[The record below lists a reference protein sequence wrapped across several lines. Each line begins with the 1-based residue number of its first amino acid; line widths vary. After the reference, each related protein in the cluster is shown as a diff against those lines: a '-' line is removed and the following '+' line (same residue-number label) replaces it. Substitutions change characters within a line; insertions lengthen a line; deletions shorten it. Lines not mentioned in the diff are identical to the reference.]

1 MNDQEIFNKEND
13 ERKRELI
20 ELVKSGEAI
29 LIVGAGISVR
39 VGYVDWSG
47 LLEELENLA
56 IECGEDFE
64 KNDEKRKKEPLEYAE
79 DIKSHICDK
88 VGVNRYYVKI
98 HDLFKSQTPSQWIHE
113 MLVSL
118 PFRGIL
124 TTNYD
129 KVLEVALAKKYP
141 SSVLSHPLIIA
152 KDSAIQVHEF
162 FMALSDRKS
171 DINMPRCIAHLHGIV
186 DSPENIILSRR
197 DYKEAYGQ
205 RDSKWTLHRKLLWA
219 VLATRR
225 VVFFGFSMN
234 DPYLSEM
241 LEIVSEDLWRWDKSI
256 HFAITSISPD
266 SAKDSIKEA
275 TKFKKEYGV
284 GTVFYEDLDGSH
296 QNLDNIVAEIAKA
309 CGVETSSP
317 IVPQDQ
323 PSESTSQGPLD
334 LHWLEQMNKRMEEGI
349 GDDEN

>member
-88 VGVNRYYVKI
+88 TGNLKRYYAKI
-98 HDLFKSQTPSQWIHE
+98 DDLFTPRNSPVDDLHKT
-113 MLVSL
+113 LVSL

-129 KVLEVALAKKYP
+129 IVLETALAETEP
-141 SSVLSHPLIIA
+141 SSATDNSLVI
-152 KDSAIQVHEF
+152 DSNSAARVHEF
-162 FMALSDRKS
+162 LRAMTDRS
-171 DINMPRCIAHLHGIV
+171 LTRRIAHLHGKF
-186 DSPENIILSRR
+186 DYPGNIILSIKDYEKAYGLTLPVGQEQR
-197 DYKEAYGQ
+197 DYE
-205 RDSKWTLHRKLLWA
+205 WTLHRKLLWA

-225 VVFFGFSMN
+225 VVFIGFSMT
-234 DPYLSEM
+234 DPYLNKIFDEALSDLNEAIRLKPDCLVECLLARAACYWLM
-241 LEIVSEDLWRWDKSI
+241 GNVEKMTQDVNHAYKLNPKKVLPWIGEIGFSR
-256 HFAITSISPD
+256 
-266 SAKDSIKEA
+266 
-275 TKFKKEYGV
+275 V
-284 GTVFYEDLDGSH
+284 G
-296 QNLDNIVAEIAKA
+296 I
-309 CGVETSSP
+309 
-317 IVPQDQ
+317 
-323 PSESTSQGPLD
+323 
-334 LHWLEQMNKRMEEGI
+334 
-349 GDDEN
+349 